1 MVKMTNK
8 KLKVGNV
15 PNLRFPGFKGEWE
28 MKKLGEIAD
37 KITDGTHDT
46 PKPVEEGIPF
56 LTAIHIKD
64 GFVDYKNCYYLEQEV
79 HNIIYKRCN
88 PEKNDL
94 LIVNIGAG
102 TATCALNI
110 VDYEFSL
117 KNVALV
123 KPNKNIIDGI
133 YLAQL
138 QRKNSAKIFNQLTS
152 GGAQP
157 FLSLKEIGRLLI
169 KFPSLSEQQK
179 IASFLSLVD
188 ERIATQNKI
197 IEQLETLIKGLSEKL
212 FSQKVRFKEFTDG
225 WELRSLGE
233 IGETFNGLSG
243 KNKDNF
249 GKGKPYIQYKQI
261 FDSSRVQLENCG
273 LVEISKNEN
282 QNSVRY
288 GDIFFTISSET
299 SNDIGMSSVLLDKVS
314 EVYLNSFCFGYR
326 VLSFQILHPLFSSYL
341 FRSSIF
347 RTKIVKLAQGS
358 TRYNMSK
365 VELMKLTISLPCEEE
380 QTSISQFL
388 FSIDS
393 KIQTEKNTLE
403 KYHSQKE
410 YLLQNLFI

>member
-1 MVKMTNK
+1 M
-8 KLKVGNV
+8 
-15 PNLRFPGFKGEWE
+15 RFPGFVGEWE
-28 MKKLGEIAD
+28 IKKIGNI
-37 KITDGTHDT
+37 
-46 PKPVEEGIPF
+46 
-56 LTAIHIKD
+56 LTI
-64 GFVDYKNCYYLEQEV
+64 GSGRDYKHLLEGNIPVYGTGGYMKSVNDFLYDGESVCIGRKGTINKPYYFNGKFWTVDTLFYTHSFKNVLPKFVYNIFQQINWLKFNEASGVPSLSKSTIEQ
-79 HNIIYKRCN
+79 I
-88 PEKNDL
+88 D
-94 LIVNIGAG
+94 VNIP
-102 TATCALNI
+102 I
-110 VDYEFSL
+110 
-117 KNVALV
+117 
-123 KPNKNIIDGI
+123 
-133 YLAQL
+133 
-138 QRKNSAKIFNQLTS
+138 
-152 GGAQP
+152 
-157 FLSLKEIGRLLI
+157 
-169 KFPSLSEQQK
+169 LSEQQK
-179 IASFLSLVD
+179 IASFLSLID
-188 ERIATQNKI
+188 ERIQTQNKI

-212 FSQKVRFKEFTDG
+212 FSQKVRFKEFTDE
-225 WELRSLGE
+225 WELKSLGE

-273 LVEISKNEN
+273 LVEISKSEN

-288 GDIFFTISSET
+288 GDVFFTISSET
-299 SNDIGMSSVLLDKVS
+299 SNEIGMSSVLLDKVS

-326 VLSFQILHPLFSSYL
+326 LLSFQILHPLFSSYL

-347 RTKIVKLAQGS
+347 RNKIVKLAQGS

-365 VELMKLTISLPCEEE
+365 VELMKLTISLPCEKE